1 MTWTRGTSRG
11 IPTRTGLAG
20 ITVLLLSLLLATTA
34 LAREYSV
41 NIQVSDEQD
50 LRELYYDGEIDDEEF
65 QVLLRM
71 LESPI
76 DLNYSEKAD
85 LYQLP
90 GVTAMLADAIVEERI
105 VNGSYLVLTDLLT
118 RVDGTT
124 WRLLRQIDPF
134 VVVSMVKG
142 TTPPVRGAIRY
153 SLFKDWSGCS
163 ILEEEDDYPARS
175 KYRCQLGYDKFPA
188 MGLSGGAQVLG
199 WLDFGLAAALHEG
212 VKQAEYDPAS
222 RDIHASYGMPLLQL
236 HSGYVRVRRPNGQA
250 LVGNYNADFGSGLVM
265 GTSSGRDR
273 HGFTVRR
280 LLGTSTEDR
289 IAPPKGL
296 FGAAARAYPLRVGR
310 ADLDISVFGSI
321 RNYDL
326 YSSYLNITGGEDV
339 DPLTEQFSSP
349 RIWIDGQRS
358 YSITLP
364 NVFRVALA
372 GGNLSVRINRRTHV
386 GITGYGAHLDKAMMP
401 GVEDQRTFYI
411 AQRWPTSSDFG
422 TIGLDGALGFGL
434 IDFSGELAFWLD
446 REPAIAL
453 YFRAIVEPAWGEF
466 VLSARHYGKG
476 YANPFAHGEA
486 NSDQLFG
493 YTDRNEQGI
502 RFKALIQP
510 NKRFKGQLRLDI
522 ARNILLDTWDFE
534 LKGSITGRP
543 LEFLQLKT
551 LVRYV
556 DQNLALN
563 GRDMMYSGDVEE
575 ALFGYDS
582 YRGDLQYLDAEDL
595 EEMLDELENRAGQKV
610 TWNSSVRI
618 DDKKLGAATLTYQHT
633 WTDYRKTVFIT
644 NDSCQYRM
652 QQGHAVRFSG
662 RLKPHKSTTIKG
674 SIRYYDAD
682 LKGGRAGPTSG
693 EYGDRAVSGY
703 IQVEQKIADKVK
715 LRLRGGVGRRLA
727 DMPSVC
733 DQGTASRMVP
743 IEESQVEYEPTDY
756 QLRHFGHLLFSTEVK
771 F

>member
-1 MTWTRGTSRG
+1 MQWIPGTSPG
-11 IPTRTGLAG
+11 FPTRSGLAG
-20 ITVLLLSLLLATTA
+20 LAAVLGALMLSTPA

-41 NIQVSDEQD
+41 NIRISDEQD

-65 QVLLRM
+65 QILLRM
-71 LESPI
+71 IESPI
-76 DLNYSEKAD
+76 DLNHSEKAD

-90 GVTAMLADAIVEERI
+90 GITALMADRIVEERI
-105 VNGSYLVLTDLLT
+105 VNGPYLILNDLIS

-124 WRLLRQIDPF
+124 WRLLGQIDPF

-142 TTPPVRGAIRY
+142 NSPPVKGTIRY
-153 SLFKDWSGCS
+153 SMFKEWTGCAE
-163 ILEEEDDYPARS
+163 IEDDYAARS

-199 WLDFGLAAALHEG
+199 WLDFGIAMSLQEG
-212 VKQAEYDPAS
+212 VKAAEYDPAS
-222 RDIHASYGMPLLQL
+222 RDIHASYGMPLAQL
-236 HSGYVRVRRPNGQA
+236 HSGYVRVRRPNGQV

-280 LLGTSTEDR
+280 LLGTGTEDR
-289 IAPPKGL
+289 IAPAKGL
-296 FGAAARAYPLRVGR
+296 FGVAARAHPLRVGR
-310 ADLDISVFGSI
+310 ADLDLSVFGSI
-321 RNYDL
+321 KNYDL
-326 YSSYLNITGGEDV
+326 YSSYMNITDGEEIDQF
-339 DPLTEQFSSP
+339 TEQYSSP
-349 RIWIDGQRS
+349 RIWIDGKRS

-372 GGNLSVRINRRTHV
+372 GGNFSVRINRRTHV
-386 GITGYGAHLDKAMMP
+386 GVTGYGAYLDRTLLN
-401 GVEDQRTFYI
+401 GVEDQGTLYI
-411 AQRWPTSSDFG
+411 AQRWPTASSFG
-422 TIGLDGALGFGL
+422 AIGIDGALGFGL
-434 IDFSGELAFWLD
+434 VDFSGEASFWLD
-446 REPAIAL
+446 KEPAVAL
-453 YFRAIVEPAWGEF
+453 YFRAIVEPSWGEF

-493 YTDRNEQGI
+493 YTDRNEQGV

-510 NKRFKGQLRLDI
+510 NKRFKTKLRLDI

-534 LKGSITGRP
+534 LKGSVSGRP
-543 LEFLQLKT
+543 LEFLQVKT
-551 LVRYV
+551 LVRFV
-556 DQNLALN
+556 DQNLALS
-563 GRDMMYSGDVEE
+563 GRDKMYSGDVEE
-575 ALFGYDS
+575 ALFDTGG
-582 YRGDLQYLDAEDL
+582 YRGDLQYYDAEDL

-610 TWNSSVRI
+610 SWNSSVRI
-618 DDKKLGAATLTYQHT
+618 DDKKWGAATLSYQHT
-633 WTDYRKTVFIT
+633 WTDYRKTVPVS
-644 NDSCQYRM
+644 DSNCQYRM

-674 SIRYYDAD
+674 SVRYYDAD
-682 LKGGRAGPTSG
+682 VQGGRAGPTSG

-703 IQVEQKIADKVK
+703 LQVEQKIADVVK
-715 LRLRGGVGRRLA
+715 LRLRGGLGRRLA
-727 DMPSVC
+727 DMPSEC
-733 DQGTASRMVP
+733 DQGTSSRMVP
-743 IEESQVEYEPTDY
+743 IPVSQIDYEPTEY